1 MPTLR
6 IPTLAGVSFRAT
18 GRSSIRSDRRGTVVS
33 YTGRLILNGHEVLS
47 PEQVRADWAARG
59 ETALREADRT
69 EHIDP
74 AGHAWAKGVCG
85 AYATA
90 VQLLDSWLEQFGPA
104 AGLPLSDVVAA
115 IKVARAAV
123 FEQAPAEVDDLG
135 RLSISAATGML
146 LTLAGILAVTA
157 SYEWEVTR

>member
-6 IPTLAGVSFRAT
+6 IPTLAGVSIRAT
-18 GRSSIRSDRRGTVVS
+18 GSSRISSDRRGTVVS

-104 AGLPLSDVVAA
+104 GLPLSDVVAA
-115 IKVARAAV
+115 IKVARSAV
-123 FEQAPAEVDDLG
+123 FEQTPTEVDDLG

-157 SYEWEVTR
+157 SYEWEVAR